1 MFSSLPGINLFKEVS
16 SKLWL
21 SIILGAGALLASIS
35 LLATSGWLISAASL
49 MPPVLTLSVAVVAV
63 RTFGISRSVLR
74 YFERL
79 ISHSAAFTALISV
92 RSSLYENLARVA
104 PAGLLNYRRGDLLA
118 RAVADVDRLA
128 DYPLRVYLPIGAG
141 VIAAVFSSLA
151 AAFILPIAG
160 LILAIALF
168 GAAGLATLTSIRAA
182 KQRSELSATHFGDYT
197 AQLTA
202 ATEGIADLVALN
214 NQQQVLAALAQ
225 TNNQLRVAQLNTVR
239 NGALAGSILT
249 MFQGLAVVA
258 SLWAGAHAVATN
270 AMDGRN
276 LAVLVLLPLAAFE
289 SVIAIP
295 GAIVL
300 SRNLRES
307 LDRIEQLISQPN
319 VVVDSVNP
327 TAVSSGPIALD
338 DAAFLWSDGR
348 GVQNVDLELH
358 GNEVVGLIG
367 PSGVGKTS
375 IANGLIRFIDLRSG
389 SYTKNDVSVTELA
402 SDEIRAQIIYL
413 EANQHLFTTSVA
425 ANLRIAKPFASDE
438 ELLEVLARVDMTQWL
453 AMQSDG
459 LETQIGQNGAPIS
472 GGQRQRI
479 LLARLL
485 LAQPEFAI
493 LDEPTEYLDDAT
505 AERVLTELLQTDSGK
520 LLISH
525 RTRDLRQAHRVV
537 ELTSGNTAN

>member
-1 MFSSLPGINLFKEVS
+1 MFKSLPGYHLFQEVAG
-16 SKLWL
+16 KLWL
-21 SIILGAGALLASIS
+21 SIFLGAGALLASIS
-35 LLATSGWLISAASL
+35 LLATSGWLISTASL

-63 RTFGISRSVLR
+63 RTFGISRSVFR

-92 RSSLYENLARVA
+92 RSALYENLTRVA

-141 VIAAVFSSLA
+141 AIAAVFSSLA
-151 AAFILPIAG
+151 AGFILPMAG
-160 LILAIALF
+160 LILATALF
-168 GAAGLATLTSIRAA
+168 GAAGLATITSVRAA
-182 KQRSELSATHFGDYT
+182 KQRSELTATYFGDYT

-225 TNNQLRVAQLNTVR
+225 TNNELRTAQLNAVR
-239 NGALAGSILT
+239 NGALAGAIMT
-249 MFQGLAVVA
+249 MFQGLAVVV
-258 SLWAGAHAVATN
+258 SLWAGAYAVATN
-270 AMDGRN
+270 QIDGRN

-300 SRNLRES
+300 ARNLRES
-307 LDRIEQLISQPN
+307 LERIEQLISQPN
-319 VVVDSVNP
+319 VVVDPANP
-327 TAVSSGPIALD
+327 AAVQTGPIALR

-348 GVQNVDLELH
+348 GVRNVELDL
-358 GNEVVGLIG
+358 GNNEVVGLTG

-375 IANGLIRFIDLRSG
+375 IANGLIRFIDLRQG
-389 SYTKNDVSVTELA
+389 SYTKNDISVSELECDA
-402 SDEIRAQIIYL
+402 LRAHIIYL
-413 EANQHLFTTSVA
+413 DANQHLFTTTVA
-425 ANLRIAKPFASDE
+425 ANLRIAKPNATDS
-438 ELLEVLARVDMTQWL
+438 ELFNVLAKVDMTEWL
-453 AMQSDG
+453 EFQPAG
-459 LETQIGQNGAPIS
+459 LEAHIGQNGAPIS

-505 AERVLTELLQTDSGK
+505 AQRVLTKLLQTESGK

-525 RTRDLRQAHRVV
+525 RNRDLRQAHRVV
-537 ELTSGNTAN
+537 QLTAANTAD